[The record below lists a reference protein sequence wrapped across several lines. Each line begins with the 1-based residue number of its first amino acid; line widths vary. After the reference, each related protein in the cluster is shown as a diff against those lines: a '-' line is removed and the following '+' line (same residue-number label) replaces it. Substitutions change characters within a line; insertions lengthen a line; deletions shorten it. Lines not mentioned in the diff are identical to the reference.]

1 MNYLQQLNIRSLN
14 QNLTKLTDFLK
25 TLNLDLSIIG
35 ISETW
40 LDGKNQNCDYV
51 GIEGYNFVHESRTDR
66 SGGGVGLFVN
76 NNINFKLRPDL
87 STFDSQIMESLF
99 TEIIRPK
106 LSNIIIW
113 NIYRPPNSNMQMFI
127 DKMNTIMSKVT
138 NEQKECLLLG
148 DFNIDLLR
156 YNQHNIT
163 NDFLDTMFS
172 HSFLPT
178 INRPARITSHTATSI
193 DNIFSNCLA
202 QNDHT
207 ASGILFADISDHL
220 PVFTLILQQNQTD
233 ENPTVLTRRLINQ
246 QTKKQFSK

>member
-1 MNYLQQLNIRSLN
+1 M
-14 QNLTKLTDFLK
+14 
-25 TLNLDLSIIG
+25 
-35 ISETW
+35 
-40 LDGKNQNCDYV
+40 
-51 GIEGYNFVHESRTDR
+51 
-66 SGGGVGLFVN
+66 N

-99 TEIIRPK
+99 IEIIRPK
-106 LSNIIIW
+106 LSNIIIG

-156 YNQHNIT
+156 YNQQHIT

-178 INRPARITSHTATSI
+178 INRPTRITSHTATSI

-207 ASGILFADISDHL
+207 VSVILFSDISDHL
-220 PVFTLILQQNQTD
+220 PEFTLILQQNQTD

-246 QTKKQFSK
+246 QTKKQFSKELNDCN